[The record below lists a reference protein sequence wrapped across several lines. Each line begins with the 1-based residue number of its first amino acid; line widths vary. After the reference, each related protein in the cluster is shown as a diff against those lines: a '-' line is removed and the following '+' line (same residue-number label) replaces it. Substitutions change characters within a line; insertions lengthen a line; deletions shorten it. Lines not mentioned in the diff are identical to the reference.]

1 MNQNLEG
8 IDIYDCSFFEVDS
21 SGRLKFISGA
31 FYNRTPDS
39 FKNINEVY
47 DVIRFCMWIIKKES
61 LPDVS
66 KYAAV
71 VFMNRVNSNL
81 QKIERA
87 YRKVLRKKQIKEENT
102 LNKSISTPGKK
113 YI

>member
-1 MNQNLEG
+1 MTQDLEG
-8 IDIYDCSFFEVDS
+8 IDIYECPFFEVDS

-31 FYNRTPDS
+31 FYDRTPGS

-81 QKIERA
+81 CD
-87 YRKVLRKKQIKEENT
+87 NT
-102 LNKSISTPGKK
+102 TQRNSGICPG
-113 YI
+113 IQGRQRHRRPQRETGQ